1 MCYVQAPGHNTF
13 TAAEI
18 GAALTALTER
28 IEDGKWPSTSRE
40 MMNLRGRYL
49 DPSAARFTSHDPGP
63 GYRPFCAY
71 SEYPG
76 QFRTP

>member
-28 IEDGKWPSTSRE
+28 IEDGKWPSTSPE